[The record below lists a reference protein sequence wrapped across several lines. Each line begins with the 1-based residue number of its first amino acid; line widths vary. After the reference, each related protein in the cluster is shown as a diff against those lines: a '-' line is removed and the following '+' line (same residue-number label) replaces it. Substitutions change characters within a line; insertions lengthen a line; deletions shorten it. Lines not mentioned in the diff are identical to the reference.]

1 MFINFRFMTHK
12 FAIYHNF
19 GIKKILACCI
29 LFFLGGG
36 LLARA
41 LFLASQTRCTT
52 TITGY
57 KIKKTS
63 PHRPHVPEPKHNEE
77 TYRKQEP
84 IKEESIAAAAYSP
97 TIPPPPMSLHRRC
110 SLLRSTAAATRS
122 TDSARWAISCDDDF
136 HGRRRSDLAADNPIS
151 PLQRRGSTT
160 PPPRR

>member
-1 MFINFRFMTHK
+1 MRTLFFKKLHICILLLKFMFINFRFMTHK

-52 TITGY
+52 TITAY

-97 TIPPPPMSLHRRC
+97 TIPPTPRVSPPPLLPPSINRRCNTLHR
-110 SLLRSTAAATRS
+110 LHALGH
-122 TDSARWAISCDDDF
+122 F
-136 HGRRRSDLAADNPIS
+136 VRRRLP
-151 PLQRRGSTT
+151 R
-160 PPPRR
+160 PPTQ